1 MSSLGKLT
9 DESKKQYSQRVEE
22 YKKKVDDLTKRESMV
37 LQLLQK
43 DPKGI
48 EYKKIRLAEENL
60 TVISFYILMNE
71 LSQHLLG
78 IKNEPF
84 LNNARKILY
93 KALIYLEQVVTDSI
107 DQPFSDFLEKLEK
120 IQSLTAEQRL
130 QIVRK
135 LGFAI
140 DSVIDAFGDNTKWKW
155 SFVDIEARYAA
166 IAKNLM
172 NLKFLYQDMDPMSPN
187 YEPTMQH
194 LDLVIK
200 LMEKAA
206 QKLREKYEL
215 STHSFND
222 FKLAIKYL
230 EGLRL
235 LHMAI
240 GKPDE
245 ANEFKRKHEVWKQ
258 KLESDMKQKGVK

>member
-1 MSSLGKLT
+1 MAKVT
-9 DESKKQYSQRVEE
+9 DEARKRYDQRIND
-22 YKKKVDDLTKRESMV
+22 YKKKVDEITKRENMV

-60 TVISFYILMNE
+60 TIISYYVLMSN
-71 LSQHLLG
+71 LSSHLLKV
-78 IKNEPF
+78 KNEPI
-84 LNNARKILY
+84 LNNARKLLY

-107 DQPFSDFLEKLEK
+107 DQPFSDYLEKLDK
-120 IQSLTAEQRL
+120 IQGLTAEQRL
-130 QIVRK
+130 HIVKK

-140 DSVIDAFGDNTKWKW
+140 DSVIFEFGDNTKWKW
-155 SFVDIEARYAA
+155 AFADIEARYAA
-166 IAKNLM
+166 IAKNMM
-172 NLKFLYQDMDPMSPN
+172 NLKTLYNDIDPTSPV
-187 YEPTMQH
+187 YETAVEH
-194 LDLVIK
+194 FELTRK

-222 FKLAIKYL
+222 FKLAIKFL

-235 LHMAI
+235 IYMAI
-240 GKPDE
+240 GKSEE
-245 ANEFKRKHEVWKQ
+245 ANEMKRKHEVWKQ